1 MVPSF
6 CNAHV
11 SVPYYA
17 MLQMPKTFHMGN
29 IKCILQ
35 DKIQNKLLYLTAA
48 RVNSLNTWQAFILNM
63 KQKKENI
70 IVCMAKQE
78 ESNNLWFMLSSLWNV
93 LIFEH
98 TLVCCGIHSSQKQH
112 TASQVIIDTDKVKPR
127 VMQTISGYKYNLKHT
142 RCRYTYMFYLFYQTG
157 TSYCI
162 MLNNAVR

>member
-48 RVNSLNTWQAFILNM
+48 RVNSLNTWRAFVIHIPDSIYPQYETKKREYYCVHGQAGKI
-63 KQKKENI
+63 KQ
-70 IVCMAKQE
+70 
-78 ESNNLWFMLSSLWNV
+78 SLV
-93 LIFEH
+93 YVEFTVECLISEH
-98 TLVCCGIHSSQKQH
+98 TLVCCGIHSSQK
-112 TASQVIIDTDKVKPR
+112 
-127 VMQTISGYKYNLKHT
+127 
-142 RCRYTYMFYLFYQTG
+142 
-157 TSYCI
+157 
-162 MLNNAVR
+162 

>member
-17 MLQMPKTFHMGN
+17 MLKMPKTFHMGN

-35 DKIQNKLLYLTAA
+35 DKIQNKLLYSTAA
-48 RVNSLNTWQAFILNM
+48 RVNSLNTWRAFVIHIPDSIYPQYET
-63 KQKKENI
+63 KKKENI

-93 LIFEH
+93 LISEH
-98 TLVCCGIHSSQKQH
+98 TLVCCGIHSSQK
-112 TASQVIIDTDKVKPR
+112 
-127 VMQTISGYKYNLKHT
+127 
-142 RCRYTYMFYLFYQTG
+142 
-157 TSYCI
+157 
-162 MLNNAVR
+162 

>member
-48 RVNSLNTWQAFILNM
+48 RVNSLNTWRAFVIHIPDSIYPQYETKKREYYCVHGQAGRI
-63 KQKKENI
+63 KQSLVHVEFTVECFNI
-70 IVCMAKQE
+70 WTHIGLLRNTFKPKIAY
-78 ESNNLWFMLSSLWNV
+78 SFMGDNW
-93 LIFEH
+93 H
-98 TLVCCGIHSSQKQH
+98 W
-112 TASQVIIDTDKVKPR
+112 
-127 VMQTISGYKYNLKHT
+127 
-142 RCRYTYMFYLFYQTG
+142 
-157 TSYCI
+157 
-162 MLNNAVR
+162 

>member
-48 RVNSLNTWQAFILNM
+48 RVNSLNTWRALLFIFLIQYILNM
-63 KQKKENI
+63 KQKKREYYCVHGQAGRIKQSLVHVEFTVECFNI
-70 IVCMAKQE
+70 
-78 ESNNLWFMLSSLWNV
+78 
-93 LIFEH
+93 
-98 TLVCCGIHSSQKQH
+98 
-112 TASQVIIDTDKVKPR
+112 
-127 VMQTISGYKYNLKHT
+127 
-142 RCRYTYMFYLFYQTG
+142 
-157 TSYCI
+157 
-162 MLNNAVR
+162 

>member
-48 RVNSLNTWQAFILNM
+48 RVNSLNTWRAFVIHIPDSIYPQYETKKKRILLCAWPSRKN
-63 KQKKENI
+63 
-70 IVCMAKQE
+70 
-78 ESNNLWFMLSSLWNV
+78 
-93 LIFEH
+93 
-98 TLVCCGIHSSQKQH
+98 
-112 TASQVIIDTDKVKPR
+112 
-127 VMQTISGYKYNLKHT
+127 QTIFGLCWVH
-142 RCRYTYMFYLFYQTG
+142 CGMFNIWTHIGLLRNTFKPKIAYSFIG
-157 TSYCI
+157 D
-162 MLNNAVR
+162 NWHW

>member
-48 RVNSLNTWQAFILNM
+48 RVNSLNTWRAFVIHIPDSIYPQYETKKREYYCVHGQAGRI
-63 KQKKENI
+63 KQSLVHVEFTVECFNI
-70 IVCMAKQE
+70 
-78 ESNNLWFMLSSLWNV
+78 
-93 LIFEH
+93 
-98 TLVCCGIHSSQKQH
+98 
-112 TASQVIIDTDKVKPR
+112 
-127 VMQTISGYKYNLKHT
+127 
-142 RCRYTYMFYLFYQTG
+142 
-157 TSYCI
+157 
-162 MLNNAVR
+162 

>member
-35 DKIQNKLLYLTAA
+35 DKIQNKLLLTAA
-48 RVNSLNTWQAFILNM
+48 RVNSLNTWRAFVIHIPDSIYP
-63 KQKKENI
+63 QYEKKEENI

-78 ESNNLWFMLSSLWNV
+78 KSNNLWFMLSSLWNV
-93 LIFEH
+93 
-98 TLVCCGIHSSQKQH
+98 
-112 TASQVIIDTDKVKPR
+112 
-127 VMQTISGYKYNLKHT
+127 
-142 RCRYTYMFYLFYQTG
+142 
-157 TSYCI
+157 
-162 MLNNAVR
+162 

>member
-48 RVNSLNTWQAFILNM
+48 RVNSLNTWRAFVIHIFLIQYILNM

-93 LIFEH
+93 LISEH
-98 TLVCCGIHSSQKQH
+98 TLVCCGIHSSQK
-112 TASQVIIDTDKVKPR
+112 
-127 VMQTISGYKYNLKHT
+127 
-142 RCRYTYMFYLFYQTG
+142 
-157 TSYCI
+157 
-162 MLNNAVR
+162 